1 MVELKPGIVCTDKIL
16 LVDGDDIQRTLQ
28 FETSKYYFFFLGI
41 CSLIGMLIITVSVG
55 NLPGHVNY
63 GYSYF
68 LGWTGTGLSFF
79 TAALIYI
86 ASKDNLYTEGVYA

>member
-1 MVELKPGIVCTDKIL
+1 
-16 LVDGDDIQRTLQ
+16 
-28 FETSKYYFFFLGI
+28 
-41 CSLIGMLIITVSVG
+41 MLIITISVG
-55 NLPGHVNY
+55 NLPGHINY